1 MRLRETHFVFLT
13 VTKTIYKLLSGN
25 RVGWVFFFFSFL
37 MKHTNSFGKPS
48 KSLGIHSPERINL
61 FGSQQRFAN
70 CFMAGVN
77 MLREQTREVWLS
89 SLGPEQLAS
98 DPGASQ
104 IETEATPW
112 CHVAPAEAFHFT
124 SYSAVAGLLWN
135 RLTDIALR
143 VQREAC
149 PGTQGKCHPAR
160 LGGRAAP
167 RQENAGLSSRTA
179 LLLEWK
185 PETSVK
191 FQLHKPPECGTSRHH
206 LRSARPA
213 LPQLA
218 SRSGPQ

>member
-1 MRLRETHFVFLT
+1 
-13 VTKTIYKLLSGN
+13 
-25 RVGWVFFFFSFL
+25 

-61 FGSQQRFAN
+61 FGSQQWFAN

-104 IETEATPW
+104 IDRSNTVVSRGTGRGVPFYQLQCRGRPVMEQT
-112 CHVAPAEAFHFT
+112 
-124 SYSAVAGLLWN
+124 N
-135 RLTDIALR
+135 RHR
-143 VQREAC
+143 SAC
-149 PGTQGKCHPAR
+149 PAGSLPWHTGQMPSCQARGKGSASPGKCRP
-160 LGGRAAP
+160 LLKDSSAAGTG
-167 RQENAGLSSRTA
+167 AGDHL
-179 LLLEWK
+179 
-185 PETSVK
+185 K

-206 LRSARPA
+206 LHSARPA

>member
-1 MRLRETHFVFLT
+1 MWLRETHFVFLT

-124 SYSAVAGLLWN
+124 SYGAGRPVMEQTN
-135 RLTDIALR
+135 RHR
-143 VQREAC
+143 SAC
-149 PGTQGKCHPAR
+149 PAGSLPWHTGQMPSCQARGKGSASPGKCRPLLKDSSAAGTGAGDQCEVPA
-160 LGGRAAP
+160 AQA
-167 RQENAGLSSRTA
+167 T
-179 LLLEWK
+179 
-185 PETSVK
+185 
-191 FQLHKPPECGTSRHH
+191 
-206 LRSARPA
+206 
-213 LPQLA
+213 
-218 SRSGPQ
+218 

>member
-1 MRLRETHFVFLT
+1 
-13 VTKTIYKLLSGN
+13 
-25 RVGWVFFFFSFL
+25 

-124 SYSAVAGLLWN
+124 SYGAGRPVMEQTN
-135 RLTDIALR
+135 RHR
-143 VQREAC
+143 SAC
-149 PGTQGKCHPAR
+149 PAGSLPWHTGQMPSCQARGKGSASPGKCRP
-160 LGGRAAP
+160 LLKDSSAAGTG
-167 RQENAGLSSRTA
+167 AGDHL
-179 LLLEWK
+179 
-185 PETSVK
+185 K
-191 FQLHKPPECGTSRHH
+191 FQLHKPPECGTFICTARHH